1 MHNKKIV
8 MVKTILTRFVFKTL
22 FKLQL
27 LIAHLQC
34 VSYTDLVEIGI
45 SEIIIDWELKSIDLS

>member
-1 MHNKKIV
+1 ME
-8 MVKTILTRFVFKTL
+8 KTILTRFVFNTL